1 MARNKHN
8 GAARTAQATADSYD
22 NFMARV
28 GMQQQNQH
36 AASTYRANF
45 TSRNRMQIEWAYRS
59 SAIIGSAVDAVA
71 DDMTRKGI
79 RITSEIEPKARGII
93 ESLFDELELWDRLN
107 DTLKWSR
114 LYGGA
119 VGFIMI
125 EGQAPFTPLRL
136 ETIGKGKFKGILPL
150 DRWMINPH
158 LSRRIKDMGPHLGKP
173 EFYDVVTTSSGIPAW
188 RIHHTRL
195 IRFDGVTLPYQQAQ
209 TENEWGMSIIER
221 IWDRLT
227 AFDSATMGAA
237 QLVYKAHL
245 RTMKIKKLRELIAMG
260 GPAYEALLKNMD
272 LVRLFQSNEGLTLLD
287 GEDEFETHQYS
298 FSGLDDVISQFA
310 EQISGATGIPLVRLF
325 GQSPK
330 GFSTGDA
337 DLSNYYDSIGTQQ
350 ERRLRQPLRKLL
362 DVMYRSEL
370 GAPLPEDFTFEFN
383 PLWQMSDVDRST
395 VAVNT
400 VNAIS
405 TAYNDGLMTRKA
417 AMTDLRE
424 ASDVTGIGASITD
437 EDINDAD
444 EEDPPRIGEIDNP
457 KPVEAGGKPLSN
469 EPTQD
474 SASRGGHRKWSLR
487 WFKR

>member
-1 MARNKHN
+1 MARGRSKTQP
-8 GAARTAQATADSYD
+8 AAVQTADSYD

-28 GMQQQNQH
+28 GMQQPNQH

-59 SAIIGSAVDAVA
+59 SSIIGSAVDAIA
-71 DDMTRKGI
+71 DDMTRKGL
-79 RITSEIEPKARGII
+79 RITSEIEPKARGVL
-93 ESLFDELELWDRLN
+93 ESLFDDLEIWDRLN
-107 DTLKWSR
+107 DIIKWSR

-150 DRWMINPH
+150 DRWMINPN
-158 LSRRIKDMGPHLGKP
+158 LQLRIKDMGPHLGKP
-173 EFYDVVTTSSGIPAW
+173 EFYDVVATASGIPAW
-188 RIHHTRL
+188 KIHHSRL

-209 TENEWGMSIIER
+209 TENEWGMSIVER

-227 AFDSATMGAA
+227 AFDSASMGAA

-260 GPAYEALLKNMD
+260 GPALDALMKNMD
-272 LVRLFQSNEGLTLLD
+272 MIRLFQSNEGLTLMD
-287 GEDEFETHQYS
+287 GEDEFDTHQYS
-298 FSGLDDVISQFA
+298 FAGLDDIISKFA
-310 EQISGATGIPLVRLF
+310 EQISGAVGIPLVRLF

-337 DLSNYYDSIGTQQ
+337 DLANYYDTISTQQ
-350 ERRLRQPLRKLL
+350 ERRLRQPLRKLF

-370 GAPLPEDFTFEFN
+370 GSALPDDFTFEFN

-395 VAVNT
+395 VATNT
-400 VNAIS
+400 VNAIV
-405 TAYNDGLMTRKA
+405 AAVDAGLMTVKA
-417 AMTDLRE
+417 GMTDLRE
-424 ASDVTGIGASITD
+424 NADVTGVGASITD
-437 EDINDAD
+437 EDIENAED
-444 EEDPPRIGEIDNP
+444 EAPPAYSERTDDPEPA
-457 KPVEAGGKPLSN
+457 EAGGDPVPDQ
-469 EPTQD
+469 PTQD
-474 SASRGGHRKWSLR
+474 SAGGGRHRKWPLR
-487 WFKR
+487 WFK